1 MQVQNQIDMQAAIP
15 QQEFMQQPQQI
26 LSPPL
31 QPQQSFKLHFGVHRV
46 IGSRNYQE
54 DEYACLDNLTTNGQY
69 AYFAVFDG
77 HGSDYCSAHCSAN
90 LHNYLLSSPSF
101 KSGDYMMAIREAIA
115 MEDKALYDTYQKD
128 RGGCTAT
135 VCLVIGNQL
144 YLGNLGDSSSI
155 IAFEDQG
162 HLFGQRL
169 SKDHKPDDPEERQR
183 IEEAGGVVMGGRIR
197 GSESAINM
205 SRAMGDFAFKMPQN
219 QSNADW
225 MSSEPHIAQPH
236 TISPNTRFLVLAS
249 DGLWNVFKDEG
260 VVAAVDALVRAGF
273 KPNTI
278 AREIASQCGNQIGA
292 DNTTV
297 IVVFFDHAGDMFSA
311 GVGKGEADPGR
322 LIVSEHSNPDV

>member
-1 MQVQNQIDMQAAIP
+1 MSVEI
-15 QQEFMQQPQQI
+15 QPIHAQGAV
-26 LSPPL
+26 SP
-31 QPQQSFKLHFGVHRV
+31 FKLHFGVHRV

-54 DEYACLDNLTTNGQY
+54 DEYACLDNLTTKGEY

-90 LHNYLLSSPSF
+90 LHNFLINSESF
-101 KSGDYMMAIREAIA
+101 RRGDYAEAIREAIA
-115 MEDKALYDTYQKD
+115 AEDKALYDTYQKD

-135 VCLVIGNQL
+135 VSLVVGDKL

-155 IAFEDQG
+155 IAFEEQG

-169 SKDHKPDDPEERQR
+169 SKDHKPDDPEEKQR

-205 SRAMGDFAFKMPQN
+205 SRAMGDFAFKTPHN
-219 QSNADW
+219 QSHADW
-225 MSSEPHIAQPH
+225 MSSEPFIAQPH
-236 TISPNTRFLVLAS
+236 SISSLTRFLVLAS

-297 IVVFFDHAGDMFSA
+297 IVVFFDHTGDMFVNNNANGDAMSDA
-311 GVGKGEADPGR
+311 GSTSGSESSKGEATPEK
-322 LIVSEHSNPDV
+322 LIVSDHATPDV